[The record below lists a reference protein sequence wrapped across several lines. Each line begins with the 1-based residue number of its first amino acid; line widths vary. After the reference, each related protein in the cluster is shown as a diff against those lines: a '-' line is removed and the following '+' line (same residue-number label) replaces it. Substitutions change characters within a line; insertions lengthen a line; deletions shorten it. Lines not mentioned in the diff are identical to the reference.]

1 MNRHLG
7 KASQN
12 LLSIGSPSVK
22 TSIHEDKDFFIKSV
36 TTFKFV
42 LLATSNKEKARLL
55 LQGPVVHSKN
65 FS

>member
-7 KASQN
+7 KTSQN

-22 TSIHEDKDFFIKSV
+22 TSTHEDKDFFYQICDNFQICICISSK
-36 TTFKFV
+36 
-42 LLATSNKEKARLL
+42 KEKARLL

-65 FS
+65 FC